1 MKRTT
6 KSSGRLFDNMHPG
19 RALGDGV
26 DSLATPQDHIQN
38 DLARLWPARLCDA
51 VKLETTMGKTTN
63 MRQLDDFRMRMGQHE
78 LVPIMIGGMGVDI
91 SSSDLA
97 LEAARLGGVG
107 HISDAM
113 IKTVTDRR
121 YKTKYV
127 KAKQKQYQYNVDSA
141 DKSDVKFD
149 LGHLAEATRM
159 HVEKTMSRKTGSG
172 LVFINCMEKLTMNA
186 PKETLRVRMSNAL
199 DAGIDGIT
207 LAAGLHLS
215 SLALIEDHPRFRD
228 AKLGII
234 VSSLRAL
241 QLFLKKNSRLN
252 RLPDYIVVEG
262 PLAGGHL
269 GFGMDWAQYDLA
281 TIVIEILAWM
291 KTEQLDIPIL
301 PAGGIFTGSDAV
313 RFLEMGASGVQVAT
327 RFTVSKECG
336 LPDDIKQ
343 EYFKANEEDL
353 EVNEISPTGYP
364 MRMIK
369 ASPGI
374 GDGIRPNC
382 EAYGYLLDANG
393 KCAYITAYNRELAL
407 HPGEKRFS
415 VKDKTCLCT
424 HMRNFDIWTCGQSAG
439 RLKDTSLLGPDGHY
453 QLLTAEHVFN
463 DYLLSTDDRVRLP
476 EPEAVAV

>member
-1 MKRTT
+1 MK
-6 KSSGRLFDNMHPG
+6 
-19 RALGDGV
+19 
-26 DSLATPQDHIQN
+26 
-38 DLARLWPARLCDA
+38 C
-51 VKLETTMGKTTN
+51 
-63 MRQLDDFRMRMGQHE
+63 LDDFRMRMGRNE

-127 KAKQKQYQYNVDSA
+127 KAKQAQYKYNVESS
-141 DKSDVKFD
+141 DKSEVKFD
-149 LGHLAEATRM
+149 LGHLAEATQM
-159 HVEKTMSRKTGSG
+159 HVEKTMSRKQGSG

-186 PKETLRVRMSNAL
+186 PKETLKVRMSAAL

-207 LAAGLHLS
+207 LAAGLHLGS
-215 SLALIEDHPRFRD
+215 FALIEDHPRFRD

-252 RLPDYIVVEG
+252 RLPDYVVVEG

-281 TIVIEILAWM
+281 TIVTEIMAWM
-291 KTEQLDIPIL
+291 KAENLDIPVI

-313 RFLEMGASGVQVAT
+313 RFAEMGAAGVQVAT
-327 RFTVSKECG
+327 RFTVTRECG
-336 LPDDIKQ
+336 LPDDVKQ
-343 EYFKANEEDL
+343 EYFRADEDDI
-353 EVNEISPTGYP
+353 EVNQISPTGYP

-369 ASPGI
+369 SSPGI

-382 EAYGYLLDANG
+382 EAYGYLLDASG
-393 KCAYITAYNRELAL
+393 KCAYIDSYNREVAA
-407 HPGEKRFS
+407 HPEAKRIA
-415 VKDKTCLCT
+415 VMDKTCLCT
-424 HMRNFDIWTCGQSAG
+424 HMRNFAIWTCGQLTW
-439 RLKDTSLLGPDGHY
+439 RLKDTSLQRPDGSF
-453 QLLTAEHVFN
+453 QLLTAEHVFK
-463 DYLLSTDDRVRLP
+463 DYQFSTGGQVQRP
-476 EPEAVAV
+476 ELEAVAA